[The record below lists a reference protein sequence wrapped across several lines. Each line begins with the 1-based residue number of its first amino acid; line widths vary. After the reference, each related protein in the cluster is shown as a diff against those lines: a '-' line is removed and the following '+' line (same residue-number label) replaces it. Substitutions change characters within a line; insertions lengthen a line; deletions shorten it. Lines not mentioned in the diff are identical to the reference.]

1 MIDILMPRLSDTMQE
16 GAIAAWHKQPGDA
29 VAVGDLLVEI
39 ETDKATM
46 EYEAYDA
53 GVLRDILVAEGEVA
67 TIGTVIARLDDGND
81 DAPASASDAAAPAE
95 ADAAG
100 AMGAPDAAAASAD
113 AQASEVASQVEP
125 QGAVGQRLFATPL
138 ARRLAREHEI
148 DLSAVLGSGPGGR
161 IVRADIEDARARQAS
176 PEDTAIASPARCA
189 SSPTAGQGTGGAT
202 STSTSASD
210 ARQPT
215 AVPFDKTREVIA
227 RRLSESSSTVPHFFV
242 TAAADVEALMAL
254 RAELNGSLESTGR
267 PKISVNDLL
276 VRACAIALRE
286 HPGVNASYSPEGRG
300 ETLLHGRVNIGIA
313 VASPTGLVVPV
324 IGDADL
330 SPASH
335 IARESRRLAGLA
347 KERKLG
353 PSEMAGGTFTISNL
367 GMYGVEQ
374 FTAIINPPEGAIL
387 AVGAARPEPVAV
399 NGAVEV
405 RHRLRYTLS
414 ADHRIIDGALAAAF
428 LATLTGLL
436 ERPMDIIA

>member
-16 GAIAAWHKQPGDA
+16 GAIAAWHKRPGDA
-29 VAVGDLLVEI
+29 VAVGDLLVEV

-81 DAPASASDAAAPAE
+81 DAPA
-95 ADAAG
+95 
-100 AMGAPDAAAASAD
+100 ASAD
-113 AQASEVASQVEP
+113 AQASEAAREVASQADS
-125 QGAVGQRLFATPL
+125 QDAAGQRLFATPL

-148 DLSAVLGSGPGGR
+148 DLSGVLGSGPGGR

-176 PEDTAIASPARCA
+176 PEDTAIASPARCTSRA
-189 SSPTAGQGTGGAT
+189 TAGQTTGGT
-202 STSTSASD
+202 STSTSTNTNTTNTPD

-215 AVPFDKTREVIA
+215 VVPFDKTREVIA

-313 VASPTGLVVPV
+313 IASPTGLVVPV
-324 IGDADL
+324 IDDADL
-330 SPASH
+330 RPASQ

-353 PSEMAGGTFTISNL
+353 ASDMAGGTFTISNL

-414 ADHRIIDGALAAAF
+414 ADHRIIDGALAAEF

-436 ERPMDIIA
+436 ERPMHIIA

>member
-1 MIDILMPRLSDTMQE
+1 MIDIFMPRLSDTMQE

-81 DAPASASDAAAPAE
+81 DAPA
-95 ADAAG
+95 
-100 AMGAPDAAAASAD
+100 ASAD
-113 AQASEVASQVEP
+113 AQASEVAREVASQADH

-148 DLSAVLGSGPGGR
+148 DLSGVLGSGPGGR

-176 PEDTAIASPARCA
+176 PADTAIASSARCA
-189 SSPTAGQGTGGAT
+189 SSPTAGQATGGGT
-202 STSTSASD
+202 RTSTSAPD

-242 TAAADVEALMAL
+242 TAVADVEALLAL

-276 VRACAIALRE
+276 VRACAIALRA

-313 VASPTGLVVPV
+313 IASPTGLVVPV
-324 IGDADL
+324 IDDADL
-330 SPASH
+330 RPASQ

-353 PSEMAGGTFTISNL
+353 ASEMAGGTFTISNL

-387 AVGAARPEPVAV
+387 AVGAARPEPVAI

-414 ADHRIIDGALAAAF
+414 ADHRIIDGALAAEF

-436 ERPMDIIA
+436 ERPMRIIA

>member
-1 MIDILMPRLSDTMQE
+1 MINILMPRLSDTMQE

-29 VAVGDLLVEI
+29 VAVGDLLVEV

-67 TIGTVIARLDDGND
+67 TIGTVIARLDDGN
-81 DAPASASDAAAPAE
+81 E
-95 ADAAG
+95 
-100 AMGAPDAAAASAD
+100 DAAAASAD
-113 AQASEVASQVEP
+113 AQALEVASEVASQADH
-125 QGAVGQRLFATPL
+125 QGTAGQRLFATPL

-148 DLSAVLGSGPGGR
+148 DLSGVLGSGPGGR

-176 PEDTAIASPARCA
+176 PADTAIASPARCTSRA
-189 SSPTAGQGTGGAT
+189 TAGQTTVGTNT
-202 STSTSASD
+202 NTNTPD
-210 ARQPT
+210 ERQPT
-215 AVPFDKTREVIA
+215 VVPFDKTREVIA

-254 RAELNGSLESTGR
+254 RAELNGNLESTGR

-276 VRACAIALRE
+276 VRACAIALRS

-313 VASPTGLVVPV
+313 IASPTGLVVPV
-324 IGDADL
+324 IDDADL
-330 SPASH
+330 RPASQ

-353 PSEMAGGTFTISNL
+353 ASDMAGGTFTISNL

-414 ADHRIIDGALAAAF
+414 ADHRIIDGALAAEF

-436 ERPMDIIA
+436 ERPMHVIA

>member
-1 MIDILMPRLSDTMQE
+1 MIDIFMPRLSDTMQE

-67 TIGTVIARLDDGND
+67 TIGTVIARLDDGTDDAND
-81 DAPASASDAAAPAE
+81 DAPASASDAVAPAE
-95 ADAAG
+95 AEAVGAADAS
-100 AMGAPDAAAASAD
+100 AAAR
-113 AQASEVASQVEP
+113 EVASQV
-125 QGAVGQRLFATPL
+125 AAGQRLFATPL

-148 DLSAVLGSGPGGR
+148 DLSGVLGSGPGGR

-176 PEDTAIASPARCA
+176 PADTAIASSARCA
-189 SSPTAGQGTGGAT
+189 SSPTAGQATGGGT
-202 STSTSASD
+202 RTSTSAPD

-242 TAAADVEALMAL
+242 TAAADVEALLAL
-254 RAELNGSLESTGR
+254 RAELNGNLESTGR

-276 VRACAIALRE
+276 VRACAIALRA

-313 VASPTGLVVPV
+313 IASPTSLVVPV

-330 SPASH
+330 RPTSH

-387 AVGAARPEPVAV
+387 AVGAAKPEPVAI

-436 ERPMDIIA
+436 EQPMHIIA